1 MGSSQNAFVVESFID
16 ECAHAAGKDPFEY
29 RQALL
34 GKARRHRGVLELAAQ
49 KASWGAPLPAGRA
62 RGIAVAFS
70 YGSYAAHVAEVS
82 VDPEGSVRVHR
93 VVCAIDCGFAV
104 NPDQVKAQMEGGVV
118 YALTAALYGEITI
131 ENGRVKQSNFHDYP
145 MLRIDEAPPVE
156 VHILDSG
163 EAPGGI
169 GEPGVPTV
177 APAVTNAIFALTG
190 KRIRRLPIRPDD
202 LRRG

>member
-1 MGSSQNAFVVESFID
+1 M
-16 ECAHAAGKDPFEY
+16 DPD
-29 RQALL
+29 
-34 GKARRHRGVLELAAQ
+34 GT
-49 KASWGAPLPAGRA
+49 
-62 RGIAVAFS
+62 
-70 YGSYAAHVAEVS
+70 
-82 VDPEGSVRVHR
+82 VRVHR

-104 NPDQVKAQMEGGVV
+104 NPDQVKAQMEGGVI
-118 YALTAALYGEITI
+118 YALTAVLYGEITI

-177 APAVTNAIFALTG
+177 APAITNAIFVLTG
-190 KRIRRLPIRPDD
+190 KRVRRLPIRPDD
-202 LRRG
+202 LRRA